1 MAYLNEHYLKLKAG
15 YLFPEISRRVK
26 AFCDADPKAAKRLIR
41 CGIGDVTEPL
51 PPAAI
56 AALHR
61 AVDEMA
67 VRETFHGYGPE
78 QGYEWLRAAIAQHD
92 YRARGC
98 DVADDEIFV
107 SDSTKCDTGN
117 ILDIFGPR
125 NRIAVTD
132 PVYPVYVDTNVMA
145 GHTGPAD
152 DSGAYAG
159 LVYLEGN
166 AANGFVPEP
175 PPEAVDLIYL
185 CSPNNPTGAVMTRAQ
200 LTTWVDYALKHRAI
214 ILFDAAYEA
223 YIRDEATPSPALRA
237 PSSPPGERAGVR
249 GRSDC
254 ESLPHSIFEIP
265 GARECAIEFR
275 SFSKNGGFTGTR
287 CAFTVVPKTLQAQT
301 AGGERRPL
309 HPLWL
314 RRMTTKFNGV
324 SYPVQRA
331 AEALY
336 LPEGRAQVRALIE
349 HYLGNARVLVAGA
362 QAAGRR
368 VFGGVN
374 APYLWVQTPAGVT
387 SWQTF
392 DKILNEANVVITP
405 GSGFGKAGEGWFRV
419 SAFNSRAHAEE
430 VAKRL
435 REVKW

>member
-26 AFCDADPKAAKRLIR
+26 AFCDTDPKAAKRLIR

-56 AALHR
+56 AALHK

-67 VRETFHGYGPE
+67 VRETFKGYGPE

-92 YRARGC
+92 YHARGIE
-98 DVADDEIFV
+98 VADDEIFV
-107 SDSTKCDTGN
+107 SDGSKCDCGN
-117 ILDIFGPR
+117 ILDIFGRR

-152 DSGAYAG
+152 DGGAYAG
-159 LVYLEGN
+159 LLYLEGH

-175 PPEAVDLIYL
+175 PRDPVDLIYL

-200 LTTWVDYALKHRAI
+200 LTAWVEYALKHRAI

-223 YIRDEATPSPALRA
+223 YIADPA
-237 PSSPPGERAGVR
+237 
-249 GRSDC
+249 
-254 ESLPHSIFEIP
+254 LPHSIFEIP

-287 CAFTVVPKTLQAQT
+287 CAFTVVPKALLAQT
-301 AGGERRPL
+301 ASGERRPL

-336 LPEGRAQVRALIE
+336 SPEGQAQVRALIE

-362 QAAGRR
+362 RAAGRR

-374 APYLWVQTPAGVT
+374 APYLWVQTPAGLT
-387 SWQTF
+387 SWQAF

-405 GSGFGKAGEGWFRV
+405 GSGFGKAGEGWFRI
-419 SAFNSRAHAEE
+419 SAFNRRAHAEE

-435 REVKW
+435 REMDWGGQA